1 MYYIIFFDICRFK
14 IKRKLMKT
22 IFETVNELK
31 SNIKNEELLKKL
43 EFLEEAFRKLRT
55 KTGLKGLV
63 RKKKLRKVLRDVE
76 YEEELIRLQIEL
88 IKLQNWVFENKKRVM
103 IVYEGRDAAGKG
115 GAIKRFTEHL
125 NPRKYRVVAL
135 PKPTEVETGQF
146 YFQRYFKH
154 LPDPGEIVFFD
165 RSWYNR
171 AIVEPVFE
179 FCTPEQYEKFMKEVP
194 EIEHALIDDGIIMIK
209 FWFSISKE
217 TQKKRFDERM
227 QNPLKQWKLSPVD
240 KKAQEMWD
248 KITYYKEE
256 MFSRT
261 HTSYSPWIIVNSN
274 DKKTARL
281 ESIRYVLSQVP
292 YEGKQDAKVTLHP
305 DPDIV
310 QRYHRRNLQID

>member
-1 MYYIIFFDICRFK
+1 
-14 IKRKLMKT
+14 MKT
-22 IFETVNELK
+22 LFKTIDEIKE
-31 SNIKNEELLKKL
+31 NIQNKELLKKL
-43 EFLEEAFRKLRT
+43 DFLEDSIKKLRT

-63 RKKKLRKVLRDVE
+63 KKKKLRKVLRDVE

-103 IVYEGRDAAGKG
+103 IIFEGRDAAGKG

-171 AIVEPVFE
+171 AIVEPVFG
-179 FCTPEQYEKFMKEVP
+179 FCTKEQYEKFMMEVP

-217 TQKKRFDERM
+217 TQKKRFEERM
-227 QNPLKQWKLSPVD
+227 KNPLKQWKLSPVD
-240 KKAQEMWD
+240 KKAQELWD
-248 KITYYKEE
+248 EITQYKEE
-256 MFSRT
+256 MFSKT

-281 ESIRYVLSQVP
+281 ESIRYVLSNIP
-292 YEGKQDAKVTLHP
+292 YEGKGGNVSLHP

-310 QRYHRRNLQID
+310 QRYHRKNLQLD

>member
-1 MYYIIFFDICRFK
+1 
-14 IKRKLMKT
+14 MKT
-22 IFETVNELK
+22 IFKTLKELK
-31 SNIKNEELLKKL
+31 DSINQEELKPKID
-43 EFLEEAFRKLRT
+43 FLEESFRKLRT

-63 RKKKLRKVLRDVE
+63 RKKKLRKILREVE
-76 YEEELIRLQIEL
+76 YEEELQRLQIEL
-88 IKLQNWVFENKKRVM
+88 IKLQNWAYENKKRIM
-103 IVYEGRDAAGKG
+103 IIFEGRDAAGKG

-171 AIVEPVFE
+171 AIVEPVFG
-179 FCTPEQYEKFMKEVP
+179 FCTKEQYEKFMMEVP

-217 TQKKRFDERM
+217 TQKKRFEERM
-227 QNPLKQWKLSPVD
+227 KNPLKQWKLSPVD
-240 KKAQEMWD
+240 KKAQQLWD
-248 KITYYKEE
+248 KITHYKEE
-256 MFSRT
+256 MFSKT

-281 ESIRYVLSQVP
+281 ESIRYVLSQID
-292 YEGKQDAKVTLHP
+292 YDGKNKAEVSLHP
-305 DPDIV
+305 DPDVV
-310 QRYHRRNLQID
+310 QRYHRKNLQID